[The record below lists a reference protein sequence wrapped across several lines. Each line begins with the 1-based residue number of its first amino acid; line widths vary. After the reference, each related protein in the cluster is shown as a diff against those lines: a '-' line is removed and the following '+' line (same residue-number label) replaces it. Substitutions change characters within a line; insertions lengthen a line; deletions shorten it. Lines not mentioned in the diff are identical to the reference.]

1 MSGYIPILIMAAAA
15 AGLGLILY
23 GLFKVLGPY
32 HPNPE
37 KQSTYESGMTPVRSA
52 RERFSVKYYM
62 VAVLFILFDIEVVF
76 LYPWA
81 VNFRA
86 LGLFGYVEMV
96 LFIII
101 LLAGYFYI
109 VKKGALEWD

>member
-1 MSGYIPILIMAAAA
+1 MSGYIPILFMAGAA

-23 GLFKVLGPY
+23 GLYKFLGPY
-32 HPNPE
+32 HPNTE
-37 KQSTYESGMTPVRSA
+37 KQSTYESGMTPVKSA

-81 VNFRA
+81 VNFRV

-96 LFIII
+96 IFIAI

-109 VKKGALEWD
+109 LKKGALQWD

>member
-1 MSGYIPILIMAAAA
+1 MSGYLPILMMASAA

-23 GLFKVLGPY
+23 GLFKFLGPAK
-32 HPNPE
+32 PNAE
-37 KQSTYESGMTPVRSA
+37 KQSTYESGMVPVKTA

-81 VNFRA
+81 VNFKA

-96 LFIII
+96 LFIVI
-101 LLAGYFYI
+101 LLIGYFY
-109 VKKGALEWD
+109 VLKKGALEWD